1 VSSAKFG
8 LIAFRLSA
16 QRIFGGLNL
25 KETDEA
31 LKISARTV
39 LREWNLAQAWFYRE
53 LSQGV

>member
-1 VSSAKFG
+1 LG

-39 LREWNLAQAWFYRE
+39 LREWNLAQAWFYH
-53 LSQGV
+53 